1 MALFEIKNLSKSYK
15 KKRALNDVSFKVN
28 SGEIVAL
35 IGKNGAGKTT
45 MLNCISGMISPDSGD
60 VIYKNESV
68 LKDDSLLNEFGI
80 LIEGSFYDYLDAY
93 DNLVLLMKASGV
105 KDKNLIKKRIDET
118 LGLVGLSEKKH
129 KHVKTFSFGMKQRL
143 GLAQTLLTDTGF
155 LILDEPFVGLDP
167 LGKNMLKKMIKEKA
181 KEQQAGIL
189 FSSHDLDDVLEI
201 CDRIVMIDNG
211 EKIYDD
217 VFLDSKK
224 YVISLTSLGAE
235 NLQRLKKDLVKW
247 KAVLRENQI
256 EFTERES
263 LYPILEYCI
272 SNNFVIPDMK
282 VQQRSL
288 YDFFEEEVM

>member
-15 KKRALNDVSFKVN
+15 NKQALKDVSFEVN

-35 IGKNGAGKTT
+35 IGRNGAGKTT

-60 VIYKNESV
+60 VTYKNESV

-80 LIEGSFYDYLDAY
+80 LIEGSFYDYMDAY
-93 DNLVLLMKASGV
+93 DNLVLLMRASGV

-118 LGLVGLSEKKH
+118 LSLVGLREKKH
-129 KHVKTFSFGMKQRL
+129 KYVKTFSFGMKQRL
-143 GLAQTLLTDTGF
+143 GLAQTLLTDTRF

-167 LGKNMLKKMIKEKA
+167 LGKNILKKMIIEKA
-181 KEQQAGIL
+181 KEQGAGIL

-217 VFLDSKK
+217 VFIDSNK
-224 YVISLTSLGAE
+224 YEISLTSLEGKD
-235 NLQRLKKDLVKW
+235 LDRLKNDLPRW
-247 KAVLRENQI
+247 KAVLRENKI

-263 LYPILEYCI
+263 LYPILEYCV
-272 SNNFVIPDMK
+272 SNNIVIPDMRVK
-282 VQQRSL
+282 QRTL